1 MPRIWVW
8 LQLVIG
14 WLPVWALYSTLLF
27 FAHPGTPTDSAI
39 FAGFRAIMGAAL
51 LGLVVHRL
59 TQRYRWPIP
68 MRLGFIAWQLVAAS
82 VFSMSWIIMTSVIEM
97 AFRAGHGGGSGQFLA
112 RVPLVP
118 FLVLGIWMYVMVA
131 GISYAMQA
139 AQRAAHA
146 ESLVARTQLAALRS
160 QLNPHFLFNALHTV
174 VQLIPGK
181 PHQAAQA
188 AERLAG
194 LLRTS
199 LEEDRDLIP
208 LADEGAFV
216 ARYVELEQIRFGDRL
231 RVELRLDG
239 DAADA
244 LVPSFALQTLVENAV
259 RHGAAPRV
267 ESTTVHV
274 FARVEGDRLIVDVQD
289 DGAGAD
295 PAHAHGGT
303 GLTRLRERLG
313 AIFGERATLS
323 VHSTPGSGFLATM
336 TTPYRDGSLR

>member
-27 FAHPGTPTDSAI
+27 FAHPGTPTHSAL
-39 FAGFRAIMGAAL
+39 FAGFRAISGAAL

-68 MRLGFIAWQLVAAS
+68 MRLEFIAWQLLAAS
-82 VFSMSWIIMTSVIEM
+82 VFSASWIIMTSVIEM
-97 AFRAGHGGGSGQFLA
+97 AFREGHGGDSGQFLA

-146 ESLVARTQLAALRS
+146 ESLVAHTQLAALRS

-174 VQLIPGK
+174 VQLIPGR
-181 PHQAAQA
+181 PQEAAQA
-188 AERLAG
+188 AERLAD

-199 LEEDRDLIP
+199 LEEGRDLIP
-208 LADEGAFV
+208 LADEQAFV

-231 RVELRLDG
+231 RVDVLMEG

-267 ESTTVHV
+267 ASTTVRV
-274 FARVEGDRLIVDVQD
+274 QARLTGDVLVVEVRD

-295 PAHAHGGT
+295 LGSMQGGT
-303 GLTRLRERLG
+303 GLTRLRDRLG
-313 AIFGERATLS
+313 ALFGERATLA
-323 VHSTPGSGFLATM
+323 VQSTPGSGFLATM
-336 TTPYRDGSLR
+336 TMPYRDGSLR